1 MGPIPGV
8 KLDEARNRKTWFNM
22 MVDAYMC
29 WDDALNDRKKAVT
42 FGTVATCRR
51 RPSAAA
57 RGYFKRR
64 ASPFLG
70 RKATSCCSITA
81 PCFTLAIR
89 LTLLEESLLPSA
101 SSQMSEER
109 KINVSSY

>member
-42 FGTVATCRR
+42 FGDGGYLPEEAV
-51 RPSAAA
+51 
-57 RGYFKRR
+57 RGCERIFQ
-64 ASPFLG
+64 
-70 RKATSCCSITA
+70 
-81 PCFTLAIR
+81 
-89 LTLLEESLLPSA
+89 EESVAIPWKKGDVLLLDNRAVLHARNPFDPPRRILA
-101 SSQMSEER
+101 SLC
-109 KINVSSY
+109 K